1 MNKYERIKMVIL
13 LFILSLISVIVIL
26 TNGRTYNL
34 KIKLNDN
41 VKNINALEITTGYNN
56 DIIKIV
62 DKKIKDGI
70 LYLKLKS
77 VNKGCTFVEVVS
89 EKHYSI
95 DRFYVHGAGI
105 ITYNRRLGK
114 CSGDIVVPISILI
127 LILQF
132 LIIEIKHY
140 RSNIRNNLY
149 QYKNITLL
157 AIIIFLSFMFI
168 NQLIQITNYK
178 GLAYSIELIIK
189 SVDVFSK
196 TLLPLVIITSILITF
211 SHVKLLKNE
220 GVTWRNMLGIFLGL
234 SLVLATITPNILSKV
249 FENSTVIHLSDK
261 QHIAYYIYK
270 FIELFIYA
278 VVSYIECIFISTIVL
293 AFISAKII
301 PRFDKDYIIILGC
314 KIRKDGTLTPILKSR
329 VDRAITFSKMQYEAT
344 GKDIIFVP
352 SGGKGNDEV
361 ISEGEAI
368 NNYLLDQGISKDN
381 IIVENKSRSTYE
393 NIMFSY
399 KLISKKNSNPNIAF
413 STTNFHVFRAGIIA
427 RKQGIKVEGIGA
439 KTKAY
444 FSINAFIRE
453 FIATLYSEKKN
464 IYRVVL
470 LITILVLIIIT
481 LTYISMI

>member
-1 MNKYERIKMVIL
+1 MTMIERIKIFTLLLVLFFISFIIIL
-13 LFILSLISVIVIL
+13 I
-26 TNGRTYNL
+26 NGKTYNL

-41 VKNINALEITTGYNN
+41 IKNINTLEITTGYNN

-127 LILQF
+127 LILEF

-140 RSNIRNNLY
+140 RNNIRNNLY

-189 SVDVFSK
+189 SVDIFSK

-249 FENSTVIHLSDK
+249 FENSTVIHLNDK
-261 QHIAYYIYK
+261 QHIAYYIYT

-293 AFISAKII
+293 ALISAKRI

-329 VDRAITFSKMQYEAT
+329 VDRAITFSKMQYEAA

-368 NNYLLDQGISKDN
+368 RNYLLNQGISKNN

-393 NIMFSY
+393 NIKLSY
-399 KLISKKNSNPNIAF
+399 KLISKKNSKANIAF

-427 RKQGIKVEGIGA
+427 GKQGIKIEGIGA

-444 FSINAFIRE
+444 FFINAFIRE

-464 IYRVVL
+464 IYRVII
-470 LITILVLIIIT
+470 LITVIILIIIT

>member
-1 MNKYERIKMVIL
+1 M
-13 LFILSLISVIVIL
+13 
-26 TNGRTYNL
+26 
-34 KIKLNDN
+34 
-41 VKNINALEITTGYNN
+41 
-56 DIIKIV
+56 
-62 DKKIKDGI
+62 
-70 LYLKLKS
+70 
-77 VNKGCTFVEVVS
+77 FV
-89 EKHYSI
+89 
-95 DRFYVHGAGI
+95 
-105 ITYNRRLGK
+105 
-114 CSGDIVVPISILI
+114 
-127 LILQF
+127 
-132 LIIEIKHY
+132 
-140 RSNIRNNLY
+140 
-149 QYKNITLL
+149 
-157 AIIIFLSFMFI
+157 

-178 GLAYSIELIIK
+178 GFAYSIELIIK

-196 TLLPLVIITSILITF
+196 TILPLVIITSILITF
-211 SHVKLLKNE
+211 SHIKLIKNE
-220 GVTWRNMLGIFLGL
+220 GFTWRNMLGIFIGL
-234 SLVLATITPNILSKV
+234 SLVLATIIPNILSKI
-249 FENSTVIHLSDK
+249 FENSTVINLSDK
-261 QHIAYYIYK
+261 QHIAYYIYT

-293 AFISAKII
+293 ALISAKRI

-352 SGGKGNDEV
+352 SGGKGNDEG

-368 NNYLLDQGISKDN
+368 RNYLLNQGISNDN

-393 NIMFSY
+393 NIKFSY

-444 FSINAFIRE
+444 FFINAFIRE

-464 IYRVVL
+464 IYRVII
-470 LITILVLIIIT
+470 LITVTVLIIIT

>member
-1 MNKYERIKMVIL
+1 MNKYERIKIVIL
-13 LFILSLISVIVIL
+13 LLILSLISFVVIL
-26 TNGRTYNL
+26 INGKTYALKIWINSNIKNISDVEITNGDAST
-34 KIKLNDN
+34 
-41 VKNINALEITTGYNN
+41 
-56 DIIKIV
+56 IKIV
-62 DKKIKDGI
+62 DKKIKDKV
-70 LYLKLKS
+70 LVLKLKS
-77 VNKGCTFVEVVS
+77 VNKGNTFIEVLS
-89 EKHYSI
+89 KKHYSI

-105 ITYNRRLGK
+105 ITHNRRLGK
-114 CSGDIVVPISILI
+114 CNGDIVIPISILI
-127 LILQF
+127 LILAV
-132 LIIEIKHY
+132 LYIELKHY
-140 RSNIRNNLY
+140 IKNVRNNLY

-157 AIIIFLSFMFI
+157 AIIIFLSFMFV

-178 GLAYSIELIIK
+178 GFAYSIELIIK

-196 TLLPLVIITSILITF
+196 TILPLVIITSILITF
-211 SHVKLLKNE
+211 SHIKLIKNE
-220 GVTWRNMLGIFLGL
+220 GFTWRNMLGIFIGL
-234 SLVLATITPNILSKV
+234 SLVLATIIPNILSKI
-249 FENSTVIHLSDK
+249 FENSTVINLSDK
-261 QHIAYYIYK
+261 QHIAYYIYT

-293 AFISAKII
+293 ALISAKRI

-368 NNYLLDQGISKDN
+368 RNYLLNHGISNDN

-393 NIMFSY
+393 NIKFSY

-444 FSINAFIRE
+444 FFINAFIRE

-464 IYRVVL
+464 IYRVII
-470 LITILVLIIIT
+470 LITVTVLIIIT

>member
-1 MNKYERIKMVIL
+1 MTMIERIKIFTLLLVLFFISFIIIL
-13 LFILSLISVIVIL
+13 I
-26 TNGRTYNL
+26 NGKTYNL

-41 VKNINALEITTGYNN
+41 IKNINTLEITTGYNN

-127 LILQF
+127 LILEF

-140 RSNIRNNLY
+140 RNNIRNNLY

-249 FENSTVIHLSDK
+249 FENSTVINLSDK
-261 QHIAYYIYK
+261 QHIAYYIYT

-293 AFISAKII
+293 ALISAKRI

-368 NNYLLDQGISKDN
+368 RNYLLNQGISNDN

-393 NIMFSY
+393 NIKFSY
-399 KLISKKNSNPNIAF
+399 KLISKKNSKANIAF

-427 RKQGIKVEGIGA
+427 GKQGIKVEGIGA

-444 FSINAFIRE
+444 FFINAFIRE

-470 LITILVLIIIT
+470 LITVIVLIIIT